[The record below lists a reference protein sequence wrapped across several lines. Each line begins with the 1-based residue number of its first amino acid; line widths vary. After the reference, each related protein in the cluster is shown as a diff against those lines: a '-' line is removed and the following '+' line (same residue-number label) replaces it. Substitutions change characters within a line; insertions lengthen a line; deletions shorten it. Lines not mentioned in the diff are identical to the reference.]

1 VRAWARTGHQEER
14 KKGICYEPEYDSFL
28 KVLGC
33 LPSDEYREF
42 WRLSD
47 CKHRSEQDDERML
60 QLIQE
65 ALQRYDDKQ
74 TAIETEETAIG
85 TTDTCSR

>member
-1 VRAWARTGHQEER
+1 M
-14 KKGICYEPEYDSFL
+14 KKGIYYEPEYDSFL

-33 LPSDEYREF
+33 LPSDEYQEF

-47 CKHRSEQDDERML
+47 RMHRSEQDDERMV

-65 ALQRYDDKQ
+65 ALRLYDDKQ
-74 TAIETEETAIG
+74 TAID
-85 TTDTCSR
+85 TDADGDRYNGRLQ